1 MNLLPPTRKAW
12 LVCITL
18 ALLVA
23 CAQEPAPVDMALEPE
38 IAASELM
45 DRMLADEAPYILDVR
60 EPDEYVAG
68 HLPGAVNI
76 AHTEFLE
83 NSEAALMLLPA
94 QQDTEIVIH
103 CVTGRRAGMAAEV
116 LAAAGY
122 TNVRQ
127 LTGDF
132 NSWQAGG
139 YPVISS
145 E

>member
-12 LVCITL
+12 LACITL

-23 CAQEPAPVDMALEPE
+23 CAQEPADMTMEPE

-60 EPDEYVAG
+60 GPDEYVAG

-76 AHTEFLE
+76 AHTEFLD

-103 CVTGRRAGMAAEV
+103 CVSGRRSGLAAEA

-132 NSWQAGG
+132 SSWQAGG

-145 E
+145 D

>member
-1 MNLLPPTRKAW
+1 MNLPPTCKVW
-12 LVCITL
+12 LACIAL

-23 CAQEPAPVDMALEPE
+23 CAQEPAASDMALEPE

-45 DRMLADEAPYILDVR
+45 DRMLADKAPYILDVR
-60 EPDEYVAG
+60 GPDEYVAG

-76 AHTEFLE
+76 VHTEFLE
-83 NSEAALMLLPA
+83 NPEAALMLLPA
-94 QQDTEIVIH
+94 QPDTEIVIH
-103 CVTGRRAGMAAEV
+103 CVSGKRSGMAAEV

-132 NSWQAGG
+132 RSWQAGG